1 MTVTCPNCGNEITA
15 PKRKKKSIKCPYCD
29 MGGLELGLDYFDE
42 NGNPKLSFSEKHPT
56 LTKAGYLT
64 LAAAGGVFLWWMRNK
79 DRPIEEIDP
88 MSFTSLENTPEKII
102 DSPIEEAETSTGSDL
117 LPIDSEEAQ
126 KRLLHYDLQKRHL
139 PVNQRASEAKRKEA
153 NDLGIDIGNE
163 YTIVDSYDRPYRKK
177 QEA

>member
-1 MTVTCPNCGNEITA
+1 
-15 PKRKKKSIKCPYCD
+15 
-29 MGGLELGLDYFDE
+29 
-42 NGNPKLSFSEKHPT
+42 
-56 LTKAGYLT
+56 
-64 LAAAGGVFLWWMRNK
+64 
-79 DRPIEEIDP
+79 

-102 DSPIEEAETSTGSDL
+102 DSPIEEAETSAGSDL

-177 QEA
+177 